1 MGMRLLPWTGEGGQP
16 AYLLTDDQ
24 GSYLS
29 RLADNL
35 EAVQLGMAEDL
46 LCRTHRLLTDEKP
59 SETELRSVVG
69 FLSEALRDSVRVARS
84 RGERLP
90 KPDGGDD
97 AVSLVARADVDRE
110 IGR

>member
-1 MGMRLLPWTGEGGQP
+1 MMRLLPWTGEGGKP
-16 AYLLTDDQ
+16 AYLLTGDPN
-24 GSYLS
+24 SCLS

-46 LCRTHRLLTDEKP
+46 LSRTQTLMTDEKP

-69 FLSEALRDSVRVARS
+69 FLSEALRDSLRVARS

-90 KPDGGDD
+90 ESDAGND
-97 AVSLVARADVDRE
+97 AVSFVARADGPVGG
-110 IGR
+110 GR